1 MTLQQVIDEARDT
14 LDDKVSPYL
23 WSDEDLTRYAN
34 RAQERLCEEA
44 YLITDSSTV
53 AVCTLNLQSGVQNY
67 TKHPSIV
74 SVSEIWLP
82 ALSRPVAK
90 KTRAWLESN
99 YTSWRAVPAGAPIYF
114 CEEIDTGK
122 VTFIPAP
129 NAAMAGNLTVFRR
142 ALVPLSAS
150 NPSASPEIPPASH
163 KYLKYGILALAYE
176 KQDTECYD
184 PEKAAKNMALFERD
198 IKKAFLQ
205 NDKAN
210 YSSQTV
216 GVHKAFI

>member
-67 TKHPSIV
+67 TKHPGIV

-114 CEEIDTGK
+114 C
-122 VTFIPAP
+122 
-129 NAAMAGNLTVFRR
+129 
-142 ALVPLSAS
+142 
-150 NPSASPEIPPASH
+150 
-163 KYLKYGILALAYE
+163 
-176 KQDTECYD
+176 
-184 PEKAAKNMALFERD
+184 
-198 IKKAFLQ
+198 
-205 NDKAN
+205 
-210 YSSQTV
+210 
-216 GVHKAFI
+216 